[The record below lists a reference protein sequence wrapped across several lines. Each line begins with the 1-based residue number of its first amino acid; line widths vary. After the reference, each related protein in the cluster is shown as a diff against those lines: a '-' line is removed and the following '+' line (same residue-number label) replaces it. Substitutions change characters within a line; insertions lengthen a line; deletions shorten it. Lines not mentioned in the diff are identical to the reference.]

1 MNENL
6 FGLTANLIDA
16 FFMLIGKTSKI
27 LNARGIRIC
36 FIFDITCLIYWIY
49 IDIQRSLY
57 SQAISACISIMI
69 AVYGFRNW
77 GKLRMKNKKKQKKQP
92 KMSKLDKMAEKKVK
106 EAKAPLV
113 PNRLPFDQGT
123 SI

>member
-16 FFMLIGKTSKI
+16 VFMVIGKTGKV

-36 FIFDITCLIYWIY
+36 FLFDITCLIYWVY
-49 IDIQRSLY
+49 IDIQRCLY
-57 SQAISACISIMI
+57 SQAISAMISICI
-69 AVYGFRNW
+69 CIYGFRRW
-77 GKLRMKNKKKQKKQP
+77 GKLDMKKKQKPK
-92 KMSKLDKMAEKKVK
+92 KMSKNDKMAEKKVK
-106 EAKAPLV
+106 ISKQPLI